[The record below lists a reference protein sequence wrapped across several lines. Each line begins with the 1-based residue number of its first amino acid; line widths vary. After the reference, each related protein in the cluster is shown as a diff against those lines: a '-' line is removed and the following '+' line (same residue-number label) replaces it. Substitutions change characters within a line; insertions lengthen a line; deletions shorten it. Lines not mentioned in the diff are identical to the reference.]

1 MTKKLF
7 RHRVHSITFV
17 ESVLERCN
25 ALIAEGQQ
33 VSSFSSD
40 GTSMSFYNGIPLDE
54 LMSQAAEFLDEAYYY
69 QANGITPRRRP
80 IKKTIGRLRW

>member
-7 RHRVHSITFV
+7 RHGVHSIEFV
-17 ESVLERCN
+17 ETVLERCN
-25 ALIAEGQQ
+25 ALIADGQQ

-40 GTSMSFYNGIPLDE
+40 GTSMSFYSGIPLDE
-54 LMSQAAEFLDEAYYY
+54 LISQAAEFLEEAYYY
-69 QANGITPRRRP
+69 RDNGITPRRRP